1 MSEKQTTLNKEVSL
15 TGTGLHTGA
24 NVTVNLKPADPNHG
38 FKFKRT
44 DIDSQPIIAALSNN
58 VSHTERGT
66 VLENNGVV
74 ISTIEHCLSALRGMG
89 VDNCL
94 IEVNGPEI
102 PILDG
107 SARYFAKSIREAG
120 IVEQNEERK
129 YFVVKEKMV
138 YEDKE
143 SGIKIVALPY
153 DQFSIDTHIS
163 YNSSNLLANQ
173 YASIESLDEYEEEI
187 SICRTFVFLHEIE
200 PLLKNNLIKGGD
212 LDNAIIIVDREMP
225 QDELNRLADLF
236 DKPHITV
243 ESIGI
248 LNNVELN
255 FPNEMARH
263 KLLDLIGDLSLAGLP
278 IKGKIIAT
286 RPGHKANVKFAEM
299 VRKEI
304 KKNALRPKAPSYDP
318 NIEPVLDINAIRK
331 LLPHRPP
338 FLLVDKIIEIGE
350 KHIVGVKNIT
360 MNEPFFV
367 GHFPDEP
374 VMPAVLQIEA
384 MAQVGGLLVL
394 NMVDEPEKYS
404 TYFLKIDNVRMR
416 KKVVPGDTLIFKLNF
431 ISDLRR
437 GVAYMKG
444 VVFVGDTI
452 VSEGEFMA
460 QVIKNKE

>member
-1 MSEKQTTLNKEVSL
+1 MSM
-15 TGTGLHTGA
+15 
-24 NVTVNLKPADPNHG
+24 
-38 FKFKRT
+38 KR
-44 DIDSQPIIAALSNN
+44 
-58 VSHTERGT
+58 
-66 VLENNGVV
+66 
-74 ISTIEHCLSALRGMG
+74 
-89 VDNCL
+89 
-94 IEVNGPEI
+94 
-102 PILDG
+102 
-107 SARYFAKSIREAG
+107 KSE
-120 IVEQNEERK
+120 
-129 YFVVKEKMV
+129 
-138 YEDKE
+138 
-143 SGIKIVALPY
+143 
-153 DQFSIDTHIS
+153 
-163 YNSSNLLANQ
+163 
-173 YASIESLDEYEEEI
+173 
-187 SICRTFVFLHEIE
+187 
-200 PLLKNNLIKGGD
+200 
-212 LDNAIIIVDREMP
+212 
-225 QDELNRLADLF
+225 DELNRLADLF